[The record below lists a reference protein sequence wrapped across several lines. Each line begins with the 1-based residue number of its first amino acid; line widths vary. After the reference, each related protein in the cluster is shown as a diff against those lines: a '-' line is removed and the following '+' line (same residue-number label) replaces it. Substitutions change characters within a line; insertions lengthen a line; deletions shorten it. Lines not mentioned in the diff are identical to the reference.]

1 MDGILEDMKQRA
13 YGFTIVELLIV
24 IVVIAIL
31 AVIAV
36 VAYSGIQNQ
45 AVESSIRSSLKDAQ
59 TRLAL
64 EYTTNDV
71 YPATEAAM
79 RTLTGLKDGGS
90 IVYRYSYDANGPSYC
105 LSGVSDRDGVN
116 AFRVTNEG
124 SSPQQGA
131 CSGHDGPIVSTITN
145 HSVNPSVETVTTGFG
160 GPNGSTIARDTS
172 RAYTGAASLRVT
184 MPTAGGSSAVGALV
198 YQRSPFASY
207 LQPNTT
213 YTVSAYVYVPTG
225 TVDLQLSIQGSGR
238 ASTAPGS
245 DHRTSVKNQWTR
257 IHRTFTTNDGGNIT
271 TYVLNDAAVPAAGT
285 QFWVDSVM
293 LTEGSSPYTY
303 ADGESEGWSWS
314 GSQHTSTSSGP
325 AL

>member
-1 MDGILEDMKQRA
+1 MIPGVAGQRVDSILEDMKQRA

-90 IVYRYSYDANGPSYC
+90 IV
-105 LSGVSDRDGVN
+105 
-116 AFRVTNEG
+116 
-124 SSPQQGA
+124 
-131 CSGHDGPIVSTITN
+131 STITN

-160 GPNGSTIARDTS
+160 GPNGSTTIARDTS

-184 MPTAGGSSAVGALV
+184 MPTA
-198 YQRSPFASY
+198 PK
-207 LQPNTT
+207 
-213 YTVSAYVYVPTG
+213 
-225 TVDLQLSIQGSGR
+225 GR
-238 ASTAPGS
+238 
-245 DHRTSVKNQWTR
+245 Q
-257 IHRTFTTNDGGNIT
+257 
-271 TYVLNDAAVPAAGT
+271 
-285 QFWVDSVM
+285 Q
-293 LTEGSSPYTY
+293 
-303 ADGESEGWSWS
+303 
-314 GSQHTSTSSGP
+314 
-325 AL
+325 

>member
-1 MDGILEDMKQRA
+1 MIPGVAGQYVDGMLEDMKQRA

-90 IVYRYSYDANGPSYC
+90 IV
-105 LSGVSDRDGVN
+105 
-116 AFRVTNEG
+116 
-124 SSPQQGA
+124 
-131 CSGHDGPIVSTITN
+131 STITN

-160 GPNGSTIARDTS
+160 GPNGSTTIARDTS
-172 RAYTGAASLRVT
+172 RAYTGGCLL
-184 MPTAGGSSAVGALV
+184 AGDNAHGRKVVSS
-198 YQRSPFASY
+198 RCTSISEKPICI
-207 LQPNTT
+207 
-213 YTVSAYVYVPTG
+213 VP
-225 TVDLQLSIQGSGR
+225 
-238 ASTAPGS
+238 ST
-245 DHRTSVKNQWTR
+245 
-257 IHRTFTTNDGGNIT
+257 
-271 TYVLNDAAVPAAGT
+271 
-285 QFWVDSVM
+285 
-293 LTEGSSPYTY
+293 
-303 ADGESEGWSWS
+303 
-314 GSQHTSTSSGP
+314 
-325 AL
+325 

>member
-1 MDGILEDMKQRA
+1 MFEDMKQRA

-131 CSGHDGPIVSTITN
+131 CSGRDGPIASAITN

-184 MPTAGGSSAVGALV
+184 MPTA
-198 YQRSPFASY
+198 PK
-207 LQPNTT
+207 
-213 YTVSAYVYVPTG
+213 
-225 TVDLQLSIQGSGR
+225 GR
-238 ASTAPGS
+238 
-245 DHRTSVKNQWTR
+245 Q
-257 IHRTFTTNDGGNIT
+257 
-271 TYVLNDAAVPAAGT
+271 
-285 QFWVDSVM
+285 Q
-293 LTEGSSPYTY
+293 
-303 ADGESEGWSWS
+303 
-314 GSQHTSTSSGP
+314 
-325 AL
+325 